1 MSSLRVE
8 KMLKLE
14 LQPGDRVV
22 TATQI
27 RDYVIVVTEYG
38 YVFRITV
45 MSGG

>member
-8 KMLKLE
+8 KMFKIE

-22 TATQI
+22 TTTQI
-27 RDYVIVVTEYG
+27 RDYVIVVTERG
-38 YVFRITV
+38 DVFRITV

>member
-8 KMLKLE
+8 KMFQIE

-27 RDYVIVVTEYG
+27 RDYVIVVTKLG
-38 YVFRITV
+38 NVFRITV

>member
-8 KMLKLE
+8 RMFSIDLP
-14 LQPGDRVV
+14 PGDRVV

-27 RDYVIVVTEYG
+27 RDYVIVVTERGDVY
-38 YVFRITV
+38 RITV